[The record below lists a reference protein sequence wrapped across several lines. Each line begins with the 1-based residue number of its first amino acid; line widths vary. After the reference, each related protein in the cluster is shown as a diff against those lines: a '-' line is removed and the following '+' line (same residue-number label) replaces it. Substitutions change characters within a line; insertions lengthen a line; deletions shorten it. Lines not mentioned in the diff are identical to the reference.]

1 MKRTLPSEL
10 GYSGIVFVYSLLVFC
25 IWYWVF

>member
-1 MKRTLPSEL
+1 MKHTLPSEL
-10 GYSGIVFVYSLLVFC
+10 GYGSIVFVYSLLVFC